1 MEQAVEEFT
10 VFKKEMT
17 EIFVDGENTMS
28 VSNINQL
35 KGHVGGAFHR
45 ILIPTGGTE
54 ATVTSKGNEFEFSAF
69 RTAIHGTTI
78 RRVTTINHLLDIFNY
93 CVARMKSIDHFFIM
107 ISKDFLENIH
117 MIIMKQRGARN
128 NPLMIE
134 GAGGVDVPQ
143 ALFYLIGNSVGFPM
157 R

>member
-28 VSNINQL
+28 VSNINKL

-54 ATVTSKGNEFEFSAF
+54 TAVTSEGNKFKFTAFRATV
-69 RTAIHGTTI
+69 HGTAI
-78 RRVTTINHLLDIFNY
+78 RRVTTMNHLLDVFDY
-93 CVARMKSIDHFFIM
+93 SVARMKSIYHFFIM

-117 MIIMKQRGARN
+117 MTIMK
-128 NPLMIE
+128 
-134 GAGGVDVPQ
+134 
-143 ALFYLIGNSVGFPM
+143 
-157 R
+157 